1 LPSLG
6 SSSQYGDRRL
16 NEAISASTRAGT
28 IAAAT
33 ARTSIE
39 ERSPLSSEKPA
50 FDQSYANRVLVLF
63 ALLAAFVLY
72 VDIMLTPSLP
82 RIASDYNVTIAEVSL
97 VISLYT
103 VFGTAVNPVI
113 GKLGDILGK
122 KRILIYVLIIY
133 CLMVAVTSFASN
145 FTVLLISRTV
155 QGIGLGIF
163 PLAFSLVR
171 EEFPRELV
179 PRAQGIL
186 SAMFGAGAAFGLPL
200 GALVANSY
208 GWQANYHIALPF
220 IVVLTVLIFYTVKE
234 SKVTDPNAKLDY
246 VGAVWLGGTLGAIV
260 LGLSEGSTWG
270 WTSLPVL
277 GMIFGGAALLI
288 PLVFYERRVL
298 EPILNLK
305 LLAIRNVIVSNVVG
319 IASGAALFIAF
330 QAISFQ
336 LELAPPS
343 GYGFDIL
350 TTGIYLLPL
359 AVAILIVAI
368 PVGRLT
374 PRYGVKPF
382 LYFGCVLGAFGFYLI
397 SAATTAAQ
405 IAEYLIV
412 ASAGLGML
420 LVATQ
425 NLLVLSVRK
434 REMGLATSLN
444 TVFRNIGSSLGAPI
458 AGSLMTTFVTA
469 YVIGGQTISLPTHTA
484 FHYAYYIAVAGF
496 AVSFVVALFAQ
507 EVMGKNPH
515 KVALERSGDA
525 PPAPTSPDQPMTD

>member
-1 LPSLG
+1 
-6 SSSQYGDRRL
+6 
-16 NEAISASTRAGT
+16 
-28 IAAAT
+28 
-33 ARTSIE
+33 
-39 ERSPLSSEKPA
+39 
-50 FDQSYANRVLVLF
+50 VLVLF
-63 ALLAAFVLY
+63 SLLAAFVLY

-82 RIASDYNVTIAEVSL
+82 KIASDYNVTIAEVSL

-113 GKLGDILGK
+113 GKLGDIVGK
-122 KRILIYVLIIY
+122 KRILIYVLVIY
-133 CLMVAVTSFASN
+133 CVMVATTSFASN
-145 FTVLLISRTV
+145 FTILLISRTV

-186 SAMFGAGAAFGLPL
+186 SAMFGAGAAFGLPI

-246 VGAVWLGGTLGAIV
+246 VGATWLGVTLGAIV

-277 GMIFGGAALLI
+277 GMILGGAVFLI
-288 PLVFYERRVL
+288 PLVFYERRVP

-305 LLAIRNVIVSNVVG
+305 LLGIRNVIVANVVG

-343 GYGFDIL
+343 GFGFDIL

-374 PRYGVKPF
+374 PKYGVKPF
-382 LYFGCVLGAFGFYLI
+382 LYFGCVLGGLGFYLI
-397 SAATTAAQ
+397 STATAAAQ

-458 AGSLMTTFVTA
+458 AGSLMTTFVVA
-469 YVIGGQTISLPTHTA
+469 YVIGGQTVSLPTHTA

-496 AVSFVVALFAQ
+496 AVSFLVATFAQ

-515 KVALERSGDA
+515 KVALERSGEPPPTGA
-525 PPAPTSPDQPMTD
+525 PLDQPAADQSKPA